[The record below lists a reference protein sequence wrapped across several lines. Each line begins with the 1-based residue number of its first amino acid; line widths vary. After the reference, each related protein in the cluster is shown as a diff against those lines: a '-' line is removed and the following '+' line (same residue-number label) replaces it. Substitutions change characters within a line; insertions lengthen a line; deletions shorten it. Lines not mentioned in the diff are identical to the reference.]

1 MRLRSYH
8 ASKSGCWRYGCVVAA
23 VSGLARWRHHVGCV
37 RDQAMFRALHHHT
50 SDVLPELLVT
60 DMALAEW
67 NAARVVYPGIEH
79 RHVRMHGGTCCL
91 LY

>member
-1 MRLRSYH
+1 
-8 ASKSGCWRYGCVVAA
+8 
-23 VSGLARWRHHVGCV
+23 
-37 RDQAMFRALHHHT
+37 MFRALHHHT
-50 SDVLPELLVT
+50 PDVLPELLVT